1 MFSVL
6 LSVTSVMLRAFQN
19 VKNHENQTKGLKVS
33 ISDHLLH
40 LRDLL
45 PVLLVAA
52 DEGGGREKNDEHVT
66 NVEKV
71 ATET

>member
-19 VKNHENQTKGLKVS
+19 VKNHQNRTKGWKVILS
-33 ISDHLLH
+33 VHRLH
-40 LRDLL
+40 LGDLL

-52 DEGGGREKNDEHVT
+52 DEDVGREKNDEHVT
-66 NVEKV
+66 NVETV
-71 ATET
+71 DTET